1 MPTPRGSAA
10 NSNTRSRRATI
21 VVAVRLPDGTER
33 EFTIEATGLGGGRL
47 RGLDRT
53 VDVERTLPVSSISG
67 IRPSDRRT
75 RTRAATRAP
84 ALARSVDWDAMADGP
99 LIVQSDRTVLLE
111 VAHPDAE
118 SARHELAIFAELERA
133 PEHIHTYRI
142 TRLGLWNARAAGH
155 TADDMLATL
164 DRWSRFPVPA
174 SVSIDIRETVNR
186 YGRLVIERDDEGAL
200 VLRAPTRGAR
210 RGREEQ
216 AHPAAADRPPLP
228 RHLRDRRLGARP
240 HQAGA
245 AEDRLAGGGPR
256 RLHARHPARDRP
268 AEDGWTLRPYQR
280 KAVDIFSEGGSGVV
294 VLPCGAGKTLVGA
307 AAMADTKT
315 TTLIL
320 VTNTVSAR
328 QWRDELLKR
337 TSLTPEEIGEYSGQA
352 KEVKPVTIATY
363 QILTAKR
370 KGQYAHLALL
380 DALDWGLI
388 VYDEV
393 HLLPAPVFKLTADL
407 QARRRLGLT
416 ATLVRED
423 GREGDVFSLIGPKR
437 FDAPWKEIEAQGFIS
452 PPSATRCASTS
463 RRPTA
468 WSTRPPP
475 TTSAT
480 VSPPRRTRRSAWSRT
495 SSRARGRADP
505 RDRPVPRPDRRA
517 VRGAG
522 RTEDHG
528 RDARR
533 RARGAVRRV
542 PRGAPAGARGLEGR
556 ELLDRSARGLGRD
569 PGVGIVRLAA
579 GGGAAA
585 RPTAAS
591 QVERAHGEL
600 LHAHRPRHGRPGLRA
615 EPAALPRR
623 AGLQLHDPGRRG
635 LAAA

>member
-1 MPTPRGSAA
+1 
-10 NSNTRSRRATI
+10 
-21 VVAVRLPDGTER
+21 
-33 EFTIEATGLGGGRL
+33 
-47 RGLDRT
+47 
-53 VDVERTLPVSSISG
+53 
-67 IRPSDRRT
+67 
-75 RTRAATRAP
+75 
-84 ALARSVDWDAMADGP
+84 MADGPLTGP

-118 SARHELAIFAELERA
+118 SARHELAVFAELERA

-155 TADDMLATL
+155 TADDMLSTL

-186 YGRLVIERDDEGAL
+186 YGRLVIERDEEGTL
-200 VLRAPTRGAR
+200 ILRATDTAVLAEVAKNKRIQPLLTGHPSPGVFTVDAWARGHIKQELLKV
-210 RGREEQ
+210 GW
-216 AHPAAADRPPLP
+216 P
-228 RHLRDRRLGARP
+228 
-240 HQAGA
+240 
-245 AEDRLAGGGPR
+245 AEDHAGYTPGTPHEIE
-256 RLHARHPARDRP
+256 L

-280 KAVDIFSEGGSGVV
+280 KAVDTFSEGGSGVV

-370 KGQYAHLALL
+370 KGEYAHLALL
-380 DALDWGLI
+380 DALDWGLV

-452 PPSATRCASTS
+452 PAVCYEVRIDL
-463 RRPTA
+463 
-468 WSTRPPP
+468 PPDDRMEY
-475 TTSAT
+475 A
-480 VSPPRRTRRSAWSRT
+480 A
-495 SSRARGRADP
+495 AADDE
-505 RDRPVPRPDRRA
+505 RY
-517 VRGAG
+517 
-522 RTEDHG
+522 
-528 RDARR
+528 
-533 RARGAVRRV
+533 
-542 PRGAPAGARGLEGR
+542 
-556 ELLDRSARGLGRD
+556 
-569 PGVGIVRLAA
+569 RLAA
-579 GGGAAA
+579 
-585 RPTAAS
+585 TA
-591 QVERAHGEL
+591 
-600 LHAHRPRHGRPGLRA
+600 HAKI
-615 EPAALPRR
+615 
-623 AGLQLHDPGRRG
+623 DVVRG
-635 LAAA
+635 LVARHAGEQILVIGQYLDQIDVIAEALDAPQITGATPVDEREELYGAFREGRIPVLVVSKVANFSIDLPEASVAIQVSGSFGSRQEEAQRLGRLLRPKTSGHTASFYTLIARDTVDQDFAQNRQRFLAEQGYSYTILDADGIAA